1 MWFYSVVLIVV
12 SFRRFQGWFEGS
24 CEEML
29 LRLRDIKKDMETNN
43 TMIDDIKSKKL
54 FNQADW
60 QEIEQTL

>member
-1 MWFYSVVLIVV
+1 
-12 SFRRFQGWFEGS
+12 
-24 CEEML
+24 ML
-29 LRLRDIKKDMETNN
+29 LRLRDIKKDMDTNN